1 MNYWIFQCKKERFDI
16 SEPDILFD
24 GMTGWW
30 TANQYRSEMMPGDM
44 VFFWLAG
51 DKKYRGI
58 YGIGELTSTPY
69 QWEKENNKGFS
80 VNIKCKKRLNQYLPV
95 NKIQENR
102 ALLDL
107 QILNMPMGSNFLLN
121 KLEGQTLEA
130 MTKNHI
136 NGDIV

>member
-16 SEPDILFD
+16 SEPHILFD
-24 GMTGWW
+24 GMIGWW
-30 TANQYRSEMMPGDM
+30 TANQYRSEMRPGDM

-69 QWEKENNKGFS
+69 QWEQENNKSFS
-80 VNIKCKKRLNQYLPV
+80 VNIKCNKRLNPYLPA
-95 NKIQENR
+95 NEIQENK
-102 ALLDL
+102 ALLNL

-121 KLEGQTLEA
+121 ELEGRIIEG
-130 MTKNHI
+130 MTEKHI
-136 NGDIV
+136 DGCIS

>member
-121 KLEGQTLEA
+121 KSEGQTLEA